1 MIPATT
7 TMESDATAPQTLD
20 ETIEQPL
27 LEVTSSN
34 SNCSKQQSDGEVD
47 DRRPTLLITN
57 DDGIGAPGLRAL
69 VDVLVE
75 SGRYNVSVCAPDSE
89 KSAVG
94 HSITAR
100 GNIAVRQ
107 VEIKG
112 ATAFELSGTPAD
124 CVSLSLS
131 GALFSWSKPTLVI
144 SGINKGSNCG
154 YHIVYSGTVAGAR
167 EAFICGVPSIALSY
181 NWTRGE
187 SHQTDFRIAVQACL
201 PLIDA
206 VLSHLMKG
214 TYPQGFFLNVDVPV
228 NPGQHKGYK
237 VTKQGT
243 SMIKTKWEAVTPKNR
258 LPSLLPV
265 NDQGMGIQLAQLGLE
280 ASTVV
285 AARRLNS
292 AAKNVE
298 IESIAGP
305 ENGAVLDLQ
314 YLLFKRHVSEHEY
327 GEEGDDLDFGALQEG
342 YITVT
347 PLGLKSHIQSDVF
360 CSFKNWVSIVAE
372 LGVTSAL

>member
-1 MIPATT
+1 
-7 TMESDATAPQTLD
+7 MESDANSPKIPD
-20 ETIEQPL
+20 EAIEQPRP
-27 LEVTSSN
+27 EVTSSN
-34 SNCSKQQSDGEVD
+34 SNISEQQSDAKVD
-47 DRRPTLLITN
+47 DCRPTLLVTN
-57 DDGIGAPGLRAL
+57 DDGIDAPGIRAL
-69 VDVLVE
+69 VEVLLE
-75 SGRYNVSVCAPDSE
+75 TGRYNVNVCAPDSE

-94 HSITAR
+94 HSVTAR
-100 GNIAVRQ
+100 GNITVRQ

-154 YHIVYSGTVAGAR
+154 YHIIYSGTVAGAR

-187 SHQTDFRIAVQACL
+187 SHNTDFRIAVQACL

-206 VLSHLMKG
+206 VLSHIMKG
-214 TYPQGFFLNVDVPV
+214 SYPQGFFLNVDVPV

-243 SMIKTKWEAVTPKNR
+243 SMIITKWEAVTPKNR
-258 LPSLLPV
+258 IPAVSSV
-265 NDQGMGIQLAQLGLE
+265 DDQGIGIQLAQLGLE
-280 ASTVV
+280 ASTAG

-314 YLLFKRHVSEHEY
+314 YLLFKREISEHEY

-360 CSFKNWVSIVAE
+360 SSFKNWVSIVAE